1 MFEKI
6 TDNVEIHQTLPDT
19 PNMTTQEL
27 KKEWDKG
34 CKIIKEAFNS
44 LVDELNN
51 NMFPIGFRMYVNNDK
66 DYSNH
71 LGFTWQRVAKGKVLV
86 GKDED
91 DIDFNTIGKI
101 GGKKEQ
107 ELRALI
113 GATNSTTNRI
123 GYQPTDKVVGAGGYR
138 YSISGNDIISAISE
152 EDVNHSTKVVQ
163 KDASTPTTL
172 QPYEVVN
179 IWERIL

>member
-1 MFEKI
+1 MLKKI

-71 LGFTWQRVAKGKVLV
+71 LGFTWKKVAKGRVLV

-91 DIDFNTIGKI
+91 DEDFNTIGKT
-101 GGKKEQ
+101 GGEKKHTMTID
-107 ELRALI
+107 ELANHTHKVGYIDANWKINSDTTGQTNLI
-113 GATNSTTNRI
+113 IYNDPNVETTAAGN
-123 GYQPTDKVVGAGGYR
+123 GQPFN
-138 YSISGNDIISAISE
+138 IM
-152 EDVNHSTKVVQ
+152 
-163 KDASTPTTL
+163 

>member
-19 PNMTTQEL
+19 PNLSTQEL

-51 NMFPIGFRMYVNNDK
+51 NMFPIGFRMFVNNDK

-71 LGFTWQRVAKGKVLV
+71 LGFTWKKVAKGRVLV
-86 GKDED
+86 GKDEND
-91 DIDFNTIGKI
+91 TDFNAIGKTGGEKKHIITKEEMPPHIHDMTISGTTIGKAQSNMATGGDFWNMSVGTI
-101 GGKKEQ
+101 GNHDFN
-107 ELRALI
+107 I
-113 GATNSTTNRI
+113 SST
-123 GYQPTDKVVGAGGYR
+123 GG
-138 YSISGNDIISAISE
+138 GQAHN
-152 EDVNHSTKVVQ
+152 N
-163 KDASTPTTL
+163 L

>member
-1 MFEKI
+1 MLKKI

-71 LGFTWQRVAKGKVLV
+71 LGFTWKKVAKGRVLV
-86 GKDED
+86 GKDEND
-91 DIDFNTIGKI
+91 EDFNAVGKT
-101 GGKKEQ
+101 GGEKTHILTPSEIPFKIDGQRNSDTGSDWTKQGVTEKE
-107 ELRALI
+107 
-113 GATNSTTNRI
+113 
-123 GYQPTDKVVGAGGYR
+123 
-138 YSISGNDIISAISE
+138 
-152 EDVNHSTKVVQ
+152 
-163 KDASTPTTL
+163 ASSFNIM

>member
-27 KKEWDKG
+27 KITWDKG
-34 CKIIKEAFNS
+34 CKIIKEAFNK

-71 LGFTWQRVAKGKVLV
+71 LGFTWQKVAKGRVLV
-86 GKDED
+86 GKDEND
-91 DIDFNTIGKI
+91 EDFNTVGKI
-101 GGKKEQ
+101 GGEKTHTLTIDEMPKHSHQ
-107 ELRALI
+107 I
-113 GATNSTTNRI
+113 YCQNKTFG
-123 GYQPTDKVVGAGGYR
+123 VGNYPAETV
-138 YSISGNDIISAISE
+138 GNQYY
-152 EDVNHSTKVVQ
+152 NQYTKWVTENGQ
-163 KDASTPTTL
+163 SLPHNNL

>member
-1 MFEKI
+1 MLKKI

-71 LGFTWQRVAKGKVLV
+71 LGFTWQKVAKGRVLV

-91 DIDFNTIGKI
+91 DEDFNTVGKT
-101 GGKKEQ
+101 GGEKKHTMTIN
-107 ELRALI
+107 ELVAHDHGVGIEYNTAPGGDSHRLSSNPAY
-113 GATNSTTNRI
+113 ATAKTSST
-123 GYQPTDKVVGAGGYR
+123 GGGQPFN
-138 YSISGNDIISAISE
+138 IM
-152 EDVNHSTKVVQ
+152 
-163 KDASTPTTL
+163 

>member
-6 TDNVEIHQTLPDT
+6 TDNVEIHQTLPDA

-34 CKIIKEAFNS
+34 CRIIKEAFND
-44 LVDELNN
+44 LIEELNN
-51 NMFPIGFRMYVNNDK
+51 NMFPIGYRIFVNSDK

-71 LGFTWQRVAKGKVLV
+71 LGFTWQKVAKGKVLV

-91 DIDFNTIGKI
+91 DEDFNTIGKT
-101 GGKKEQ
+101 GGEKKHT
-107 ELRALI
+107 L
-113 GATNSTTNRI
+113 TTNEMPKQVWHS
-123 GYQPTDKVVGAGGYR
+123 GDNTGGTNVNFNGGTEYGARTQGTNLGQAH
-138 YSISGNDIISAISE
+138 N
-152 EDVNHSTKVVQ
+152 N
-163 KDASTPTTL
+163 L

>member
-1 MFEKI
+1 MLKKI
-6 TDNVEIHQTLPDT
+6 TENVEIHQTLPDI
-19 PNMTTQEL
+19 PNLTTQEL
-27 KKEWDKG
+27 KTEWDKG

-71 LGFTWQRVAKGKVLV
+71 LGFTWQKVAKGKVLV
-86 GKDED
+86 GKDEND
-91 DIDFNTIGKI
+91 EDFNAVGKTGGEKKHTMTIPEMVPHLHHIKVKNNSETGLYETK
-101 GGKKEQ
+101 
-107 ELRALI
+107 
-113 GATNSTTNRI
+113 ATNATGEVGDATTETT
-123 GYQPTDKVVGAGGYR
+123 GGGQPFN
-138 YSISGNDIISAISE
+138 IM
-152 EDVNHSTKVVQ
+152 
-163 KDASTPTTL
+163 

>member
-1 MFEKI
+1 MLKKI

-19 PNMTTQEL
+19 PNLTTQEL
-27 KKEWDKG
+27 KIEWDKG

-51 NMFPIGFRMYVNNDK
+51 NMFPIGFRMYVNSDK

-71 LGFTWQRVAKGKVLV
+71 LGFTWQKVAKGRVLV
-86 GKDED
+86 GKDEND
-91 DIDFNTIGKI
+91 EDFNTVGKT
-101 GGKKEQ
+101 GGEKTHT
-107 ELRALI
+107 LI
-113 GATNSTTNRI
+113 IDEIPQHNHDLYCTANPGTGGPANMKTYSDLYEEGMSIYNTGA
-123 GYQPTDKVVGAGGYR
+123 PTGNVG
-138 YSISGNDIISAISE
+138 GNKPH
-152 EDVNHSTKVVQ
+152 NNM
-163 KDASTPTTL
+163 

>member
-6 TDNVEIHQTLPDT
+6 KDNVEIHQTLPDT

-27 KKEWDKG
+27 KITWDKG

-71 LGFTWQRVAKGKVLV
+71 LGFTWQKVAKGRVLV
-86 GKDED
+86 GKDEND
-91 DIDFNTIGKI
+91 EDFNTVGKI
-101 GGKKEQ
+101 GGEKTHTLTIDEMPTHNHGIVYGKNTFGDGEYNNNSIIWEQ
-107 ELRALI
+107 SRTM
-113 GATNSTTNRI
+113 ATTEST
-123 GYQPTDKVVGAGGYR
+123 GG
-138 YSISGNDIISAISE
+138 N
-152 EDVNHSTKVVQ
+152 NPHNN
-163 KDASTPTTL
+163 L

>member
-6 TDNVEIHQTLPDT
+6 ADNVEIHQTLPDT
-19 PNMTTQEL
+19 PNLTTQEL

-71 LGFTWQRVAKGKVLV
+71 LGFTWQKVAKGKVLV
-86 GKDED
+86 GKDEND
-91 DIDFNTIGKI
+91 EDFNTIGKTGGEKTHTLTINEMPNHIHGGIMWKQLDGYGNINVGNVGDAANRANI
-101 GGKKEQ
+101 GNVGNT
-107 ELRALI
+107 
-113 GATNSTTNRI
+113 G
-123 GYQPTDKVVGAGGYR
+123 GDQPH
-138 YSISGNDIISAISE
+138 N
-152 EDVNHSTKVVQ
+152 NM
-163 KDASTPTTL
+163 
-172 QPYEVVN
+172 QPFEVVN

>member
-1 MFEKI
+1 MFNKI
-6 TDNVEIHQTLPDT
+6 TENVEIHQTLPDT

-34 CKIIKEAFNS
+34 CKIIKEVFNS

-71 LGFTWQRVAKGKVLV
+71 LGFTWQKVAKGKVLV
-86 GKDED
+86 GKDEND
-91 DIDFNTIGKI
+91 EDFNAVGKTGGEKTHMLTIDETPEHSHNLDGYTDTVSSTGNEYYKTVRGSNSYGTGSTKNSG
-101 GGKKEQ
+101 GGKPH
-107 ELRALI
+107 
-113 GATNSTTNRI
+113 NNM
-123 GYQPTDKVVGAGGYR
+123 
-138 YSISGNDIISAISE
+138 
-152 EDVNHSTKVVQ
+152 
-163 KDASTPTTL
+163 

>member
-1 MFEKI
+1 MLKKI
-6 TDNVEIHQTLPDT
+6 IDNVEIHQALPDT
-19 PNMTTQEL
+19 PNLTTQEL

-44 LVDELNN
+44 LVEELNN

-71 LGFTWQRVAKGKVLV
+71 LGFTWQKVAKGRVLV
-86 GKDED
+86 GKDEND
-91 DIDFNTIGKI
+91 ADFNAIGKK
-101 GGKKEQ
+101 GGEKTHTLTINEMPSHNHP
-107 ELRALI
+107 
-113 GATNSTTNRI
+113 ATGVNNLYLMNSPTNKYSYSGVEGTGSEGIPWSSTTAT
-123 GYQPTDKVVGAGGYR
+123 QGGGQ
-138 YSISGNDIISAISE
+138 SFNIM
-152 EDVNHSTKVVQ
+152 
-163 KDASTPTTL
+163 

>member
-1 MFEKI
+1 MLNKI
-6 TDNVEIHQTLPDT
+6 TENVEIHQALPDT

-51 NMFPIGFRMYVNNDK
+51 NMFPIGFRMFVNNDR

-71 LGFTWQRVAKGKVLV
+71 LGFTWQKVAKGRVLV
-86 GKDED
+86 GKDEND
-91 DIDFNTIGKI
+91 ADFNAIGKK
-101 GGKKEQ
+101 GGEKKHILTTNEMPSHTHHISVINSN
-107 ELRALI
+107 ETGLYETK
-113 GATNSTTNRI
+113 ATNSNGEKGDAITNST
-123 GYQPTDKVVGAGGYR
+123 GGSQPH
-138 YSISGNDIISAISE
+138 N
-152 EDVNHSTKVVQ
+152 N
-163 KDASTPTTL
+163 L